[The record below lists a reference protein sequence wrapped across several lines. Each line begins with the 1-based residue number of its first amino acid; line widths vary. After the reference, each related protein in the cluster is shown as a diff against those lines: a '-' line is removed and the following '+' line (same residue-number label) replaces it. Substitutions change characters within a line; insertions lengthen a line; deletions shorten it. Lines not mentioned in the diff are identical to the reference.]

1 MSPLLYQL
9 LTTGDLKLCQL
20 MEDDDNSELPPI
32 HTVFLTMRKAV
43 YAIIFNV
50 HHTSYCR
57 LTVFLLLSIV
67 VLPLSSL
74 SQFSF
79 NYHIVLFRRQAEEEM
94 KLASKKLDD
103 TKKQLKKTDG
113 TKV

>member
-57 LTVFLLLSIV
+57 LTDNRFSIAV
-67 VLPLSSL
+67 NCSVAIIIII
-74 SQFSF
+74 
-79 NYHIVLFRRQAEEEM
+79 IV
-94 KLASKKLDD
+94 
-103 TKKQLKKTDG
+103 
-113 TKV
+113 